1 MAMQALAGNN
11 LNHYLQV
18 HPDAMLV
25 DLRSRQEFRHSHVRG
40 AVNVPYETLDRAGR
54 RFPYGKELIFY
65 CERGG
70 SAMSAAREWSE
81 KGWKTA
87 AVVGTYEEIERLT
100 EIVTG
105 YNIS

>member
-1 MAMQALAGNN
+1 MQALAGAN
-11 LNHYLQV
+11 LMHYLQV
-18 HPDAMLV
+18 HPDVMLI
-25 DLRSRQEFRHSHVRG
+25 DLRSRQEFRHSHVKG
-40 AVNVPYETLDRAGR
+40 AVNVPYETLDRAGG
-54 RFPYGKELIFY
+54 RFPRGKELVFY

-81 KGWKTA
+81 KGWKTT

-105 YNIS
+105 FNIV

>member
-1 MAMQALAGNN
+1 MKALAGAN
-11 LNHYLQV
+11 LMHYLQA
-18 HPDAMLV
+18 HPHVMLI
-25 DLRSRQEFRHSHVRG
+25 DLRSRQEFRHSHVKG
-40 AVNVPYETLDRAGR
+40 AVNVPYETLDRAAGR
-54 RFPYGKELIFY
+54 IPRGKELIFY

-81 KGWKTA
+81 KGWETA

-105 YNIS
+105 FNI